1 MKLEDN
7 SGGFWTDLIIH
18 KRGAA
23 FAIKQHLIPD
33 ERFTKLIADETISAI
48 RGSTKHKLVVERKN
62 GKISYHLF
70 GNGNYSEGIIQGIS
84 PDGTPYEPLSK
95 TTLKF
100 RKWKGITR
108 GVSFILRETSEHILN
123 GLKILSFTSRPN
135 GGKSVEVGWTG
146 EDERIALLQN
156 NGIPDNP
163 NPSSSFRGVAS
174 DRKSPVPARP
184 FIGFSEELKENL
196 NSFLKAFLR

>member
-18 KRGAA
+18 RRGASY
-23 FAIKQHLIPD
+23 AIKQHLIPD
-33 ERFTKLIADETISAI
+33 ERFTKIIADETISAI
-48 RGSTKHKLVVERKN
+48 RGSTKHKLVVERRN

-70 GNGNYSEGIIQGIS
+70 NNGNYSEGILQGRS
-84 PDGTPYEPLSK
+84 PDGTPYEPLSP

-100 RKWKGITR
+100 RKWKGISR
-108 GVSFILRETSEHILN
+108 GASFILRETSQHILN

-135 GGKSVEVGWTG
+135 GGKSAEVGWTG
-146 EDERIALLQN
+146 EDAEIARAQN
-156 NGIPDNP
+156 DG
-163 NPSSSFRGVAS
+163 FATAS
-174 DRKSPVPARP
+174 PATGFAGKQTVNSVQIPARP

-196 NSFLKAFLR
+196 QSFLDAFLK